1 MFEEATEVMS
11 LVFNKLWLNAQSLN
25 RPPLEASITVVIVR
39 PGPARGWDISP
50 DKGISVVLGS
60 HENRFLIGSEAV
72 FFEVQTDIGN
82 AVGDKPA
89 GGEAAWLE
97 SQGSM

>member
-1 MFEEATEVMS
+1 M
-11 LVFNKLWLNAQSLN
+11 
-25 RPPLEASITVVIVR
+25 
-39 PGPARGWDISP
+39 SP

-60 HENRFLIGSEAV
+60 HENRFLTGSEAV
-72 FFEVQTDIGN
+72 FFEVQAVIGN

-97 SQGSM
+97 SQRSI